1 MFPRTHGPTKDLR
14 GNLLPMRASCWV
26 VVLVVPLGVVSCGP
40 TNQQN
45 YTHAA
50 IATPAAIGMV
60 GLHRAITK
68 DCWARCSPGYLCNEE
83 NGLCEAG
90 ECLPGCE
97 VGFHCVRD
105 IKRGTY
111 CVRDGD
117 GAAVQSTL
125 NVSSAPD
132 AGLVVDGG
140 AADAEPADASLP

>member
-1 MFPRTHGPTKDLR
+1 
-14 GNLLPMRASCWV
+14 MRVSCWV
-26 VVLVVPLGVVSCGP
+26 FVLVAPLAVVSCGP

-60 GLHRAITK
+60 GVHRAITK

-83 NGLCEAG
+83 KGLCEPG

-105 IKRGTY
+105 IKLGTY
-111 CVRDGD
+111 CARDTD
-117 GAAVQSTL
+117 GAPTQSTIK
-125 NVSSAPD
+125 VSPGPS
-132 AGLVVDGG
+132 AGLALDAG
-140 AADAEPADASLP
+140 AADAGPATDAGDASTN